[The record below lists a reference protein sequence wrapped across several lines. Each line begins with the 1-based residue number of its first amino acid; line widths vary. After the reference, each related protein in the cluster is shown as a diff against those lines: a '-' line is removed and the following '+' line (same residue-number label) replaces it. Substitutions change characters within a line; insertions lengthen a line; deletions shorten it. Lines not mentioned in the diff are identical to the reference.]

1 LWNEKKYQ
9 SQVKMINLILA
20 ISILNTFLIIYL
32 LKAHGKEKDIIT
44 ELLQDNKSEKEL
56 MSEEDKKHI
65 DDMLKMREMYESD

>member
-1 LWNEKKYQ
+1 
-9 SQVKMINLILA
+9 MINLILA

-32 LKAHGKEKDIIT
+32 LKAHGKEKGIIT

>member
-1 LWNEKKYQ
+1 
-9 SQVKMINLILA
+9 MINLILA
-20 ISILNTFLIIYL
+20 LSILNTFLIIYL

-44 ELLQDNKSEKEL
+44 ELLQDYKSEKEL